1 MDSGSIAIVQSLV
14 FQGVGVRGGGGCLGV
29 WKKFVRAF
37 TL

>member
-14 FQGVGVRGGGGCLGV
+14 FQGVGVGGGGCLGV